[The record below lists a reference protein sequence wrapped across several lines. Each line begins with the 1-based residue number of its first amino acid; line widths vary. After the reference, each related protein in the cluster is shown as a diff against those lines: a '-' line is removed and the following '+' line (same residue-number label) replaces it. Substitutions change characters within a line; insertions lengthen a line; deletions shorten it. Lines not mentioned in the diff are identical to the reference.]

1 VEQRA
6 PAIVDGARA
15 APPPD
20 FSLLAQH
27 LRQALAR
34 SLRTAAAG
42 GPARGDGWRA
52 GGLIPGVEPERP
64 DSRVQELLRR
74 PIRPDGALALA
85 LNSFLPWLPCPEVL
99 RLGGISRF
107 RELNFDA
114 RCPTGVRGTPPHIE
128 LVASGAEGVV
138 GVTVRVF
145 DYLGRRQSR
154 LSPAYASFAVPAAL
168 ASWAGLVGPGAAAG
182 TGGRSGYVDV
192 PALAKLAI
200 GLGRIFAHR
209 PVKLLYLFLEPVAA
223 AAAAPFA
230 EHRAELAR
238 LVERT
243 RGSAVALVP
252 VSSHELW
259 EAWGTGDA
267 PPGLR
272 GTVAEVSRRYAVA
285 MPR

>member
-6 PAIVDGARA
+6 PALVDGVRA
-15 APPPD
+15 APRPAS
-20 FSLLAQH
+20 SLLAQR

-34 SLRTAAAG
+34 SLGTAAAG
-42 GPARGDGWRA
+42 LAQDGGGRA

-74 PIRPDGALALA
+74 PIRPDGAMALA
-85 LNSFLPWLPCPEVL
+85 LNSFLPWLSCPEAL
-99 RLGGISRF
+99 RLGGVSRF

-114 RCPTGVRGTPPHIE
+114 RCPTGVRGTPPRIE
-128 LVASGAEGVV
+128 LVASGADGVV

-154 LSPAYASFAVPAAL
+154 LSPAYAGFAVPAAL
-168 ASWAGLVGPGAAAG
+168 ASWADLAGAG
-182 TGGRSGYVDV
+182 TAGAGGRSGYVDV
-192 PALAKLAI
+192 PALAKLAF
-200 GLGRIFAHR
+200 GLGQIFARR

-223 AAAAPFA
+223 GGEVPFA

-243 RGSAVALVP
+243 RESAVALVP
-252 VSSHELW
+252 VSFHELW
-259 EAWGTGDA
+259 EAWATTDI

-272 GTVAEVSRRYAVA
+272 ATIAELSRRYAVA

>member
-1 VEQRA
+1 MEQRA
-6 PAIVDGARA
+6 PAFVDGARA
-15 APPPD
+15 APRPD
-20 FSLLAQH
+20 LSLLAQR

-34 SLRTAAAG
+34 SLKTAAS
-42 GPARGDGWRA
+42 GPMQDGDRRGR
-52 GGLIPGVEPERP
+52 GLIPGVEPERL
-64 DSRVQELLRR
+64 DLRVQELLRR

-85 LNSFLPWLPCPEVL
+85 LNSFLPWLPCPESL
-99 RLGGISRF
+99 RLGGVSRF
-107 RELNFDA
+107 RELNFDV

-128 LVASGAEGVV
+128 LVASGADGVV

-145 DYLGRRQSR
+145 DYLGQRQSR

-168 ASWAGLVGPGAAAG
+168 ASWAGLAGSGVAGADR
-182 TGGRSGYVDV
+182 GRSGYVDV
-192 PALAKLAI
+192 PALTKLAL
-200 GLGRIFAHR
+200 GLGRIFARR

-223 AAAAPFA
+223 AGTVPFA

-252 VSSHELW
+252 VSFHELW

-272 GTVAEVSRRYAVA
+272 GTIAEVSRRYAVA

>member
-6 PAIVDGARA
+6 PAFVDGAGA
-15 APPPD
+15 APRPD

-34 SLRTAAAG
+34 SLGTA
-42 GPARGDGWRA
+42 A

-64 DSRVQELLRR
+64 DPRVRELLRR

-85 LNSFLPWLPCPEVL
+85 LNSFLPWLSCPEAL
-99 RLGGISRF
+99 RLGGVSRF

-128 LVASGAEGVV
+128 LVASGADGVV
-138 GVTVRVF
+138 GATVRVF

-154 LSPAYASFAVPAAL
+154 LSPAYAGFAAPAAL
-168 ASWAGLVGPGAAAG
+168 ASWAGLLVPGTAAG
-182 TGGRSGYVDV
+182 AGGRPGYVDV
-192 PALAKLAI
+192 PALAKLAV
-200 GLGRIFAHR
+200 GLGRIFARR
-209 PVKLLYLFLEPVAA
+209 PVTLLYLFLEPVAA
-223 AAAAPFA
+223 AGMAPFA

-243 RGSAVALVP
+243 RESAVALVP
-252 VSSHELW
+252 VSFHELW
-259 EAWGTGDA
+259 EAWGAGDA

-272 GTVAEVSRRYAVA
+272 GTIAEVSRRYAVA